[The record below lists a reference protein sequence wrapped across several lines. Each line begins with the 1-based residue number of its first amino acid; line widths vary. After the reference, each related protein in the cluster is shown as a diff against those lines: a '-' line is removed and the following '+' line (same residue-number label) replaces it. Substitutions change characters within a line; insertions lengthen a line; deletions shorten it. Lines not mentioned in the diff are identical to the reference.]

1 MTSIHFDPAL
11 FESPAER
18 EPAEQL
24 IVNGR
29 YYLPPLGDPTGKRRS
44 LQRVT
49 NFIKQLS
56 DTAGLE
62 KWKLRST
69 VTGLAIREDFYDLAC
84 SIDPNTAR
92 GKQEL
97 DELVERCIDASK
109 AHQGSGGNETGTALH
124 NLTDNVGHQPTR
136 VRPKWAPKVENYRA
150 ALHAKGLRAVPGLSE
165 RLVVS
170 ERYGTCGRLDDVYED
185 PFGTLRVGDRKSQK
199 EFYTWWEIGAQ
210 LALYQGSDAMWN
222 EQTASWEDM
231 PKLADD
237 FAHVAWMPLSHPDAK
252 KGGDVDAVTIY
263 DIDLEGPREVLEW
276 CLKVRTLRTQAR
288 RWGAERVDLDEFAR
302 IARDIRDAESQDDLR
317 KMINAFP
324 ALSIEGDPLH
334 IMAVRRWEAL
344 QPAPN
349 EVLSPNTIAR
359 QATIPREM
367 TEITQPQI
375 EDVLRRQLE
384 DAQMAETSST
394 WAAVHVAPHV
404 LTEVPAQA
412 PPSSA
417 HAASRSEN
425 GDFECRFDGKRV
437 SEHPINIPGHY
448 HCISPQPRWIE
459 PAPVVAAPHVLT
471 EVAPGVAVV
480 HEHPGNLVF
489 DPALFVAPAQDATF
503 PDGEPGCAAHGHPE
517 PGCEGSEVPGAGG
530 TDLAGP
536 SLIDFTC
543 RYEGKPASAHPINI
557 PGYFHCVSPEPRP
570 APMSAQAREELHT
583 PDVWAAEWGM
593 RIVSPDGWSAQ
604 STLGALDFATPIGR
618 DEFGARMRQSRCQQI
633 ALLHEAAK
641 QLTHPVATAKFTYSK
656 HENATVIE
664 LPVPDDEEVR
674 LQEIERRQSSPIV
687 PTSTDD
693 RETAI
698 EALDSVPI
706 KIVREVC
713 ARANNSKSSRGR
725 VRLLNDVEDKKYA
738 AHGVELLPALLREW
752 LIIDGLNGEPG
763 FNKDG
768 VPRVANTGGS
778 SREPMDARQAGRISL
793 SEYLATKE
801 APKSVVVTEEAETAP
816 SEVRGDDAVIPE
828 GESSWLTQMR
838 EREEFLQANDD
849 APLADGTLAG
859 DRERIMPGATHQVRQ
874 KYLSVSEGPNA
885 GKHSIARLIE
895 LAKEARDGAERAQ
908 VFHEFARRKAM
919 TGAIAAEINQHY
931 LDNGYA
937 TEDFDPYFEAQQID
951 SSPVPPDPDDPD
963 SAEDAIMIL
972 ESIASRDQLAR
983 AWTAFSAQP
992 WFSDQRLQE
1001 ALMSKMASVK

>member
-84 SIDPNTAR
+84 SIDPNTPR

-263 DIDLEGPREVLEW
+263 DLPLEGPREVLEW
-276 CLKVRTLRTQAR
+276 CARVRTLRTQAR

-359 QATIPREM
+359 QAAIPREM
-367 TEITQPQI
+367 TQPQI

-384 DAQMAETSST
+384 EISST

-404 LTEVPAQA
+404 LTEV
-412 PPSSA
+412 
-417 HAASRSEN
+417 
-425 GDFECRFDGKRV
+425 
-437 SEHPINIPGHY
+437 
-448 HCISPQPRWIE
+448 
-459 PAPVVAAPHVLT
+459 
-471 EVAPGVAVV
+471 APGVAVV
-480 HEHPGNLVF
+480 HERPGSLVF

-633 ALLHEAAK
+633 VLLHEAAK
-641 QLTHPVATAKFTYSK
+641 QLTHPVATAKFTHSK

-664 LPVPDDEEVR
+664 LPLPDDEEVR

-972 ESIASRDQLAR
+972 ESIASRDQLAL

-1001 ALMSKMASVK
+1001 ALMSKMVSVK